1 MTANIEKTSQIENLM
16 LLPSHD
22 SAAMLL
28 TCQYIR
34 VLIPVKHAGSM
45 PERING

>member
-1 MTANIEKTSQIENLM
+1 MSAKVEKTSQIEKLT

-28 TCQYIR
+28 TCQYI
-34 VLIPVKHAGSM
+34 
-45 PERING
+45 